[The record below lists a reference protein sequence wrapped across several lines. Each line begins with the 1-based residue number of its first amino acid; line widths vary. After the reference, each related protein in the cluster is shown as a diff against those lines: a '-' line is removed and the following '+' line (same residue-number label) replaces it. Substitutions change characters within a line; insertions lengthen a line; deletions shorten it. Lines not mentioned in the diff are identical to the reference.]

1 MFFKSKII
9 LILTHICKN
18 RKGLYI
24 AINNQGACLSIQK
37 IRIFYNYCPEVT
49 RNLVSFPKTVSGNRN
64 SDLFKVEGKCA
75 PNSVKADQGLFY

>member
-37 IRIFYNYCPEVT
+37 IKIFYNYCPEIT
-49 RNLVSFPKTVSGNRN
+49 RNLVTFPETVSGAGHA
-64 SDLFKVEGKCA
+64 DLVKVEGKCL
-75 PNSVKADQGLFY
+75 PNSVKSSKG